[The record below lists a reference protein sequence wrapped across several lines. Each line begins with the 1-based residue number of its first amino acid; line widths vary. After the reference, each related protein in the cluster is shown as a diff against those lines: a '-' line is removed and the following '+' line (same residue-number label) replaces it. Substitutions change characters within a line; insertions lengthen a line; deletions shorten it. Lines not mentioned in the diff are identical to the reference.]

1 MKRSE
6 GKQPPEE
13 LLASRLKPGERIL
26 WKGRPV
32 ERSWTGWD
40 TGKLLFGSA
49 LFSLCAAFFLMLPTF
64 LSLCF
69 DARMKY
75 YRFPSVLGIL
85 LAALIITPLLVS
97 SLYLLTS
104 PWRKRTTRRNT
115 RYVFT
120 DQRLLTIVRET
131 PLFFPSSQEF
141 RFHSYPIPRRRR
153 IRTYSCKDGTGNVIL
168 EYRKGGCFVMEDMEH
183 PREAADV
190 LKKLVNQHNASA
202 SAALATSADRDQS
215 VLPRRCHDGIDASEE
230 IWSRK
235 LKPGEQVLWKSHPME
250 RCWTFVGTRQF
261 LYGIFLFILPLA
273 LTLGGWQRVTS
284 FPADGRFTP
293 VFYFFIPGWICIVL
307 GAIYYPLNAFAAPWK
322 ERKRRRNT
330 LYVLTEHRLMT
341 IIDHSIR
348 TYSVHKIKGIRHRL
362 RKNGSGDIMLKYGK
376 KRGFQ
381 FKDIMNAREAVDIL
395 KGLRTTQPTPERER

>member
-6 GKQPPEE
+6 GKQTPEE

-49 LFSLCAAFFLMLPTF
+49 LFSLCTAFFLMLPTF

-293 VFYFFIPGWICIVL
+293 VF
-307 GAIYYPLNAFAAPWK
+307 
-322 ERKRRRNT
+322 
-330 LYVLTEHRLMT
+330 
-341 IIDHSIR
+341 
-348 TYSVHKIKGIRHRL
+348 
-362 RKNGSGDIMLKYGK
+362 
-376 KRGFQ
+376 
-381 FKDIMNAREAVDIL
+381 
-395 KGLRTTQPTPERER
+395 

>member
-6 GKQPPEE
+6 GKQTPEE

-131 PLFFPSSQEF
+131 PLFSPPHKS
-141 RFHSYPIPRRRR
+141 
-153 IRTYSCKDGTGNVIL
+153 
-168 EYRKGGCFVMEDMEH
+168 
-183 PREAADV
+183 
-190 LKKLVNQHNASA
+190 SA
-202 SAALATSADRDQS
+202 STLIPFLGEGASGHIHARMVPGMLFWSTGKEV
-215 VLPRRCHDGIDASEE
+215 VL
-230 IWSRK
+230 
-235 LKPGEQVLWKSHPME
+235 
-250 RCWTFVGTRQF
+250 
-261 LYGIFLFILPLA
+261 
-273 LTLGGWQRVTS
+273 
-284 FPADGRFTP
+284 
-293 VFYFFIPGWICIVL
+293 
-307 GAIYYPLNAFAAPWK
+307 
-322 ERKRRRNT
+322 
-330 LYVLTEHRLMT
+330 
-341 IIDHSIR
+341 
-348 TYSVHKIKGIRHRL
+348 
-362 RKNGSGDIMLKYGK
+362 
-376 KRGFQ
+376 
-381 FKDIMNAREAVDIL
+381 
-395 KGLRTTQPTPERER
+395 